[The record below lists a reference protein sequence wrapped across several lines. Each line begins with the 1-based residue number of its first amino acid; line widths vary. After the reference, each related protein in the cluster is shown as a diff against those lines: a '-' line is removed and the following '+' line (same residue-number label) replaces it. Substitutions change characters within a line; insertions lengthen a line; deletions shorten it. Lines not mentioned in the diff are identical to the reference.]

1 VNLTNSSNLRRTRD
15 LNPLIDFVAKYSKF
29 AYLAKLVV
37 TTTTRTDTE
46 GRPTCAGQAHRQ
58 NPRLTETD
66 VSAPSLV
73 EVGLNAD
80 ASYPRT
86 QRLSRLMPELRFA
99 NWREE
104 FVAVLAHELRH
115 IDQFWTGS
123 HTQGQELEAEVDAE
137 TFAAAVLNA
146 FRSSAKPRALGTR
159 RTA

>member
-1 VNLTNSSNLRRTRD
+1 MHLTNDSNLRRTRD
-15 LNPLIDFVAKYSKF
+15 LNPLIDFVAKYSKY

-37 TTTTRTDTE
+37 VATTRTDNE

-58 NPRLTETD
+58 NPRLTEAD

-73 EVGLNAD
+73 EVGLNPESA
-80 ASYPRT
+80 YPRT
-86 QRLSRLMPELRFA
+86 QRLSRLTPELRFA

-123 HTQGQELEAEVDAE
+123 HTRGQELEAEVDAE

-146 FRSSAKPRALGTR
+146 FRTSAAPRALGTR
-159 RTA
+159 RSA